1 MNKINVYA
9 ERTVLYRIGVV
20 LPNEAPP
27 SADAPLPYCTG
38 VVLSDEALVVDG
50 LPVARDHGRDQG
62 SR

>member
-9 ERTVLYRIGVV
+9 ERTVLYRTGVV

-38 VVLSDEALVVDG
+38 VVLPNEAPPPGCRTVLV
-50 LPVARDHGRDQG
+50 
-62 SR
+62 